1 MQTDLE
7 SKTQFKRRILHVRW
21 ERHSHIWSVRGCAR
35 AAGPGMV
42 FGLCALNRV
51 NCIHVQFFCE
61 PVIRSNKQGMVLKKV
76 AGVMLRTF
84 QKTNAICR
92 RVQKVKFLCCGTIMI
107 DGSMKRNRNLLKNTH
122 ILQSSTFELS
132 LTRQLRYKAT
142 GCLAF
147 CSHESL
153 IIYEI
158 GRDCHAH

>member
-7 SKTQFKRRILHVRW
+7 SKTQFKRRILHVLNLMQMIYNETRG
-21 ERHSHIWSVRGCAR
+21 ERHSHIWSVRGCAL

-51 NCIHVQFFCE
+51 YCIHVQFFCE

-92 RVQKVKFLCCGTIMI
+92 RVQKVKFLCCGTIII

-147 CSHESL
+147 VVTSH
-153 IIYEI
+153 
-158 GRDCHAH
+158 